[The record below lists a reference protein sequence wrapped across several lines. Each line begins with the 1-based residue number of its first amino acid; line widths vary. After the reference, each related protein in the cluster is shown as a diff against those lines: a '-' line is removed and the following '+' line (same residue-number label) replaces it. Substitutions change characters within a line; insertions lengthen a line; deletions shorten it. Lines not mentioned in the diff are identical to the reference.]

1 MRTAKKWLLVLCL
14 AGPSVVNF
22 SCTTMFMQTVRDA
35 ALDGTATFV
44 EQATLSL
51 LDQLLPPDDLAE

>member
-1 MRTAKKWLLVLCL
+1 MV
-14 AGPSVVNF
+14 
-22 SCTTMFMQTVRDA
+22 MQTVRDA

-51 LDQLLPPDDLAE
+51 LGRLLPPDDLDE